1 MVVFLGPV
9 SLPQTQRGAVQL
21 DEGGGDGVL
30 HQVFLR
36 SHLAVDVPVE
46 AGRGE
51 GVEGGAVGHQGL
63 ARLVHRQRPGD
74 HRAVVREV

>member
-1 MVVFLGPV
+1 M
-9 SLPQTQRGAVQL
+9 

-30 HQVFLR
+30 HQVLVR
-36 SHLAVDVPVE
+36 RHLAVDVPVE

-63 ARLVHRQRPGD
+63 ARLVDGLRPSDDWAVIRQI
-74 HRAVVREV
+74 

>member
-1 MVVFLGPV
+1 MFTGTIA
-9 SLPQTQRGAVQL
+9 LPQSQCGAVQL
-21 DEGGGDGVL
+21 DERRGDGVL
-30 HQVFLR
+30 HQVFLG

-63 ARLVHRQRPGD
+63 ARLVHGLRPGD
-74 HRAVVREV
+74 DGAVIRQI

>member
-1 MVVFLGPV
+1 MFTGTIA
-9 SLPQTQRGAVQL
+9 LPQSQRGAVEL
-21 DEGGGDGVL
+21 DERRGDGVL
-30 HQVFLR
+30 HQVFLG

-63 ARLVHRQRPGD
+63 ARLVHRQRPSDNG
-74 HRAVVREV
+74 AIVRQV